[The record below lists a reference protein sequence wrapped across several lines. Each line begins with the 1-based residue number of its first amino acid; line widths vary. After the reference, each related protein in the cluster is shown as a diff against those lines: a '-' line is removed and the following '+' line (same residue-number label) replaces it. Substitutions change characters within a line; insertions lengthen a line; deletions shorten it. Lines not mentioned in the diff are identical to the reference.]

1 MQLNSN
7 ICSPFVLDRSG
18 NRPFVCPFQ
27 LCGKRFHQKSDMKK
41 VSELLGNETV
51 NDFNEILCFPSIPT
65 LILVD
70 KYLFGVRLLMLNLC
84 RSRGEALQVRYL
96 LQGIQSILKF
106 VSTEW
111 NHFLLN
117 SKSLRPLYLHRITH
131 QRKHANYKPFSCI
144 VIGCDKSF
152 QRKVDLKRH
161 QDSVHSNE
169 LSFM

>member
-7 ICSPFVLDRSG
+7 ICSPFVLDHSG

-27 LCGKRFHQKSDMKK
+27 HCGKRFHQKSDMKK

-51 NDFNEILCFPSIPT
+51 NDFNENLFCLPSTPT

-70 KYLFGVRLLMLNLC
+70 KYLLGVRLLMLNLC
-84 RSRGEALQVRYL
+84 LFRREALQVRYL

-106 VSTEW
+106 VSIEW
-111 NHFLLN
+111 KHFLLN
-117 SKSLRPLYLHRITH
+117 STSHPLHRITH

-161 QDSVHSNE
+161 QDSVHTNE
-169 LSFM
+169 LSFIM